1 MHHRSVSN
9 PIPPRRRCLLPIE
22 NGVYIG
28 ADLNRAAS
36 LSAPSGYHEMTC
48 NGARRND
55 LLTDCVDARVH
66 RLRIGQAGVS
76 GAKFCTAETAI
87 QPPEELKSAFG
98 IGVSLVA
105 VSLGNPGK

>member
-1 MHHRSVSN
+1 MPYPTHAADDSFCQSRAVS
-9 PIPPRRRCLLPIE
+9 IIR
-22 NGVYIG
+22 
-28 ADLNRAAS
+28 ADCNRAAS
-36 LSAPSGYHEMTC
+36 PSAPSGYHEMTC